1 MMTQKLTK
9 VEYRAQWIRSFS
21 AFAIAIV
28 ALVGLGEV
36 GQAAIVSIGLTYAD
50 APVATPGGTA
60 FASGAGSLKLGTFYN
75 QGTASFY
82 TVSQL
87 QTLWATKSREA
98 FDTLSASFIA
108 LSSQTFNSFTGSTA
122 GHFRFSSSNALE
134 TAVDLSDEITVELG
148 GAQMFIFVADST
160 ANPTSFGI
168 MAVNQTLVGDFLDP
182 AIPSGEGLDGSFIGR
197 IESRNISPSAYDTTL
212 IAGQIVSDQLRLE
225 AVPAGAVSLTLNGLS
240 DITHFWEN
248 GAYTDPGVTASGSV
262 AIAITDSNNAAVA
275 DFSALASTLGVYTV
289 TYTSGGSS
297 VSRTV
302 RVKMQSPTADL
313 DNDGLSNLMEYCLG
327 GSLGLNDSSKLPV
340 ATIVGSDLI
349 LTFTARADITT
360 ASQIALGFVTT
371 TSLSVP
377 FSGEALTQ
385 KTGVSQAGV
394 AAGFTKQQ
402 WSFSTSG
409 IGKKFTRITITLP
422 SSLSGA

>member
-1 MMTQKLTK
+1 MMTQKLAK
-9 VEYRAQWIRSFS
+9 VGYRTQWMRSIS
-21 AFAIAIV
+21 TFAIAIV
-28 ALVGLGEV
+28 SLVGLGGV
-36 GQAAIVSIGLTYAD
+36 GHAATVTIGLTYAD

-60 FASGAGSLKLGTFYN
+60 FASGTGSLKLGTFYN
-75 QGTASFY
+75 QVDSSFY
-82 TVSQL
+82 TVDQL
-87 QTLWATKSREA
+87 QSIWATKSREG

-108 LSSQTFNSFTGSTA
+108 LASQTFNSFTGSTA
-122 GHFRFSSSNALE
+122 GHFRFSSANPLE
-134 TAVDLSDEITVELG
+134 TSVDLGAADPVELG
-148 GAQMFIFVADST
+148 GAQMFIFMADSL
-160 ANPTSFGI
+160 ANPASFGI
-168 MAVNQTLVGDFLDP
+168 MAVNQTLVDGFLDP

-197 IESRNISPSAYDTTL
+197 IESRNISASAYDTTL
-212 IAGQIVSDQLRLE
+212 IVGQIVSDQLRLE
-225 AVPAGAVSLTLNGLS
+225 AVPAGTVSLTLNGLS

-248 GAYTDPGVTASGSV
+248 GAYTDLGVTASGSV

-275 DFSALASTLGVYTV
+275 DFSALAGTLGVYTV

-313 DNDGLSNLMEYCLG
+313 DNDGLPNLMEYFLG
-327 GSLGLNDSSKLPV
+327 GSLAANDASKLPA
-340 ATIVGSDLI
+340 ATIVGSEFI

-360 ASQIALGFVTT
+360 SSQIALGFVTT

-394 AAGFTKQQ
+394 APGFTKQH
-402 WSFSTSG
+402 WSFSASG
-409 IGKKFTRITITLP
+409 ISKKFTRITINLP

>member
-1 MMTQKLTK
+1 L
-9 VEYRAQWIRSFS
+9 A
-21 AFAIAIV
+21 
-28 ALVGLGEV
+28 
-36 GQAAIVSIGLTYAD
+36 
-50 APVATPGGTA
+50 
-60 FASGAGSLKLGTFYN
+60 
-75 QGTASFY
+75 
-82 TVSQL
+82 
-87 QTLWATKSREA
+87 
-98 FDTLSASFIA
+98 
-108 LSSQTFNSFTGSTA
+108 SQTFNTFSGSTA
-122 GHFRFSSSNALE
+122 GHFRFSSTNPLE
-134 TAVDLSDEITVELG
+134 TSVDLGAADPVELG
-148 GAQMFIFVADST
+148 GAQMFIFMADSLV
-160 ANPTSFGI
+160 NPTSFGI
-168 MAVNQTLVGDFLDP
+168 MAVNQSLVDGYLAP

-197 IESRNISPSAYDTTL
+197 IESRNISSSVYDTTL

-225 AVPAGAVSLTLNGLS
+225 AVPAGNVSLTLNGLS
-240 DITHFWEN
+240 DVTHFWEN
-248 GAYTDPGVTASGSV
+248 GAYTDPGGAASGSV
-262 AIAITDSNNAAVA
+262 TTSITDSNNAPVA
-275 DFSALASTLGVYTV
+275 DFSALARTLGVYTV

-313 DNDGLSNLMEYCLG
+313 DNDGLSNLMEYWLG
-327 GSLGLNDSSKLPV
+327 GSLGSNDSSKLPV
-340 ATIVGSDLI
+340 ATIVGSELI
-349 LTFTARADITT
+349 LTFTSRADITT

-371 TSLSVP
+371 TSLSIP

>member
-9 VEYRAQWIRSFS
+9 VEHRAQWVRTVST
-21 AFAIAIV
+21 FAIALV
-28 ALVGLGEV
+28 SLVGLGGGV
-36 GQAAIVSIGLTYAD
+36 GHAATVGIGLIYAD

-60 FASGAGSLKLGTFYN
+60 FVSGTGSVQLGAFYDQAN
-75 QGTASFY
+75 SSFY

-87 QTLWATKSREA
+87 QTLWGTKSREG

-108 LSSQTFNSFTGSTA
+108 LSSQTFNRTTA
-122 GHFRFSSSNALE
+122 GHFRFSSLNPLNTEVELASG
-134 TAVDLSDEITVELG
+134 TVELG
-148 GAQMFIFVADST
+148 GNQMFLFMSDST
-160 ANPTSFGI
+160 TNPTSFGI
-168 MAVNQTLVGDFLDP
+168 MAVNQTLLDGIFDP
-182 AIPSGEGLDGSFIGR
+182 AIPSGEGLDTSWSGA
-197 IESRNISPSAYDTTL
+197 IESRNISASAYDTTL
-212 IAGQIVSDQLRLE
+212 IAGQIVSNQLRLE
-225 AVPAGAVSLTLNGLS
+225 AVPAGSVSLTLNGLN
-240 DITHFWEN
+240 DVTHFWEN
-248 GAYTDPGVTASGSV
+248 GAYTDPGVTPSASV
-262 AIAITDSNNAAVA
+262 TIAITDSNNAPVA
-275 DFSALASTLGVYTV
+275 DFSALAGTLGVYTV

-302 RVKMQSPTADL
+302 RVKMQSPTADQ

-327 GSLGLNDSSKLPV
+327 GSIGSNDSSKLPA
-340 ATIVGSDLI
+340 ATIVGSELI
-349 LTFTARADITT
+349 LTFTTRNDITT

-377 FSGEALTQ
+377 FSGETLTQ

-394 AAGFTKQQ
+394 APGFTKQQ

>member
-1 MMTQKLTK
+1 MMTQKFTK
-9 VEYRAQWIRSFS
+9 VEYRAQWMRLVST
-21 AFAIAIV
+21 FAIAIV
-28 ALVGLGEV
+28 SLVGLGGV
-36 GQAAIVSIGLTYAD
+36 GHAATVGIGLTYAD

-60 FASGAGSLKLGTFYN
+60 FAQNTGSIKLGTFYDQVN
-75 QGTASFY
+75 RSFY
-82 TVSQL
+82 TVEQL
-87 QTLWATKSREA
+87 QSIWSEKSRQG
-98 FDTLSASFIA
+98 FDTLSSSFIA
-108 LSSQTFNSFTGSTA
+108 LSSQTFNRTTA
-122 GHFRFSSSNALE
+122 GHFRFFSSNALE
-134 TAVDLSDEITVELG
+134 TSVELTGGLTVELG
-148 GAQMFIFVADST
+148 GAQMFIFMSNST
-160 ANPTSFGI
+160 ASPTSFGV
-168 MAVNQTLVGDFLDP
+168 MAVNQSMVDSYLSP
-182 AIPSGEGLDGSFIGR
+182 AIPSGEGLDILWSGA
-197 IESRNISPSAYDTTL
+197 IESSNIIASAYDTTL
-212 IAGQIVSDQLRLE
+212 IAGQIVSGQLRLE
-225 AVPAGAVSLTLNGLS
+225 AVPAGSVSLTLIGSS

-248 GAYTDPGVTASGSV
+248 GTYTDPGVTASGSV
-262 AIAITDSNNAAVA
+262 ATAITDSNNAPVA
-275 DFSALASTLGVYTV
+275 DFSALARTLGVYTV

-327 GSLGLNDSSKLPV
+327 GSLGSNDSSKLPV
-340 ATIVGSDLI
+340 ATIVGSELV
-349 LTFTARADITT
+349 LTFTTRTDITT

-371 TSLSVP
+371 TSLSIP

-409 IGKKFTRITITLP
+409 IGKKFARITITLP

>member
-9 VEYRAQWIRSFS
+9 VECQAHWMRSVSTFV
-21 AFAIAIV
+21 IAIV
-28 ALVGLGEV
+28 SLVGLGGV
-36 GQAAIVSIGLTYAD
+36 VQAETVTIGLIYAD

-60 FASGAGSLKLGTFYN
+60 FVSGTGSVQLGTFYN

-87 QTLWATKSREA
+87 QTLWGTKSREG

-108 LSSQTFNSFTGSTA
+108 MSSQTFNRTTA
-122 GHFRFSSSNALE
+122 GHFRFSTINNPLQTS
-134 TAVDLSDEITVELG
+134 VDIGATNPVELG
-148 GAQMFIFVADST
+148 GAQMFIFMSDSA

-168 MAVNQTLVGDFLDP
+168 MAINQTLVDDFLDP
-182 AIPSGEGLDGSFIGR
+182 AIPTGTGTDLTFSGQ
-197 IESRNISPSAYDTTL
+197 IESRNSIDNGIYDTTL
-212 IAGQIVSDQLRLE
+212 IAGQIVSNQLRLE
-225 AVPAGAVSLTLNGLS
+225 AVPAGSVSLTLNGS
-240 DITHFWEN
+240 DDVTHFWEN
-248 GAYTDPGVTASGSV
+248 GAYTDAGVTASGSV
-262 AIAITDSNNAAVA
+262 TTVITDANGQTIPNLVNMS
-275 DFSALASTLGVYTV
+275 STLGVYTI
-289 TYTSGGSS
+289 TYTANGDSIE
-297 VSRTV
+297 RTV
-302 RVKMQSPTADL
+302 RVKIQNPTADL
-313 DNDGLSNLMEYCLG
+313 DNDGLSNLMEYFLG
-327 GSLGLNDSSKLPV
+327 GSLAANDASKLPA
-340 ATIVGSDLI
+340 ATIVGSEFI
-349 LTFTARADITT
+349 LTFTARTDITT

-394 AAGFTKQQ
+394 ADGFTKQQ
-402 WSFSTSG
+402 WFFSISG

>member
-1 MMTQKLTK
+1 MMTQILTK
-9 VEYRAQWIRSFS
+9 VECRAQWMRSFS
-21 AFAIAIV
+21 TFAIALV
-28 ALVGLGEV
+28 SLVGLGGGV
-36 GQAAIVSIGLTYAD
+36 GQAATVNIGLTYSD
-50 APVATPGGTA
+50 NPVASPGGTA
-60 FASGAGSLKLGTFYN
+60 FATGTGSVKLGTFYDQVN
-75 QGTASFY
+75 ESFY
-82 TVSQL
+82 TISQL
-87 QTLWATKSREA
+87 ETIWATKNRQA
-98 FDTLSASFIA
+98 FDSLSASFIT
-108 LSSQTFNSFTGSTA
+108 LWSQTFNRPTA
-122 GHFRFSSSNALE
+122 GHFRFSSTNPLE
-134 TAVDLSDEITVELG
+134 TAVDLTDELSVELG
-148 GAQMFIFVADST
+148 GAQMFIFMADSL

-168 MAVNQTLVGDFLDP
+168 MAVNQALVDGFLDP
-182 AIPSGEGLDGSFIGR
+182 SIPTGEGLDVSFSGT
-197 IESRNISPSAYDTTL
+197 IEVRNISAPFYDTTL
-212 IAGQIVSDQLRLE
+212 IAGQIVSNQLRLE
-225 AVPAGAVSLTLNGLS
+225 AVPAGSVSLTLNGSS

-262 AIAITDSNNAAVA
+262 VIAITDSNNAAVA
-275 DFSALASTLGVYTV
+275 DFSALARTLGVYTV

-297 VSRTV
+297 VNRTV

-327 GSLGLNDSSKLPV
+327 GSLGSNDSSKLPV
-340 ATIVGSDLI
+340 ATIVGSELV
-349 LTFTARADITT
+349 LTFTTRTDITT

-385 KTGVSQAGV
+385 KTGVSQSGV

>member
-1 MMTQKLTK
+1 M
-9 VEYRAQWIRSFS
+9 RSVS
-21 AFAIAIV
+21 TLAIAIV
-28 ALVGLGEV
+28 SLVGLGGV
-36 GQAAIVSIGLTYAD
+36 GHAAIVGIGMTYAD

-60 FASGAGSLKLGTFYN
+60 FVTGTGSVNLGAFYN
-75 QGTASFY
+75 QANSSFY

-87 QTLWATKSREA
+87 QTLWAAKSRQA
-98 FDTLSASFIA
+98 FDALSASFIA
-108 LSSQTFNSFTGSTA
+108 LSSQTFNRATA
-122 GHFRFSSSNALE
+122 GHFRFFSSNALE
-134 TAVDLSDEITVELG
+134 TSVEIAGGLTVELG
-148 GAQMFIFVADST
+148 GAQMFIFMADSN
-160 ANPTSFGI
+160 ANPTSFGV
-168 MAVNQTLVGDFLDP
+168 MAVNQSLVEGYLSP
-182 AIPSGEGLDGSFIGR
+182 AIPSGEGLDTSWSGA
-197 IESRNISPSAYDTTL
+197 IESRNISPTAYDTTL
-212 IAGQIVSDQLRLE
+212 IAGQIVSNQLRLE
-225 AVPAGAVSLTLNGLS
+225 AVPAGAVSLTLNGS
-240 DITHFWEN
+240 NDITHFWEN
-248 GAYTDPGVTASGSV
+248 GAYTDSGVTASGSV
-262 AIAITDSNNAAVA
+262 ATAITDSNNAPVA
-275 DFSALASTLGVYTV
+275 DFTALARTLGVYTV

-297 VSRTV
+297 VTRTV

-327 GSLGLNDSSKLPV
+327 GSLGSNDSSKLPV
-340 ATIVGSDLI
+340 ATIVGSELI
-349 LTFTARADITT
+349 LTFTARADVST

-422 SSLSGA
+422 SSLSGV

>member
-9 VEYRAQWIRSFS
+9 FEYRAQWMRSVSTFV
-21 AFAIAIV
+21 IAIV
-28 ALVGLGEV
+28 SLVGLGSV
-36 GQAAIVSIGLTYAD
+36 GQAAIVTIRLNYAD

-60 FASGAGSLKLGTFYN
+60 FAENAGSVKLGTFYN
-75 QGTASFY
+75 QGTSSFY

-87 QTLWATKSREA
+87 QTLWAAKSRA
-98 FDTLSASFIA
+98 GFDTLSASFIP
-108 LSSQTFNSFTGSTA
+108 LWSQTFNRTTA
-122 GHFRFSSSNALE
+122 GHFLFSNTNQLE
-134 TAVDLSDEITVELG
+134 TAVDLAGGLTVELG
-148 GAQMFIFVADST
+148 GAQMFVFMSDS
-160 ANPTSFGI
+160 AVNPTSFGI
-168 MAVNQTLVGDFLDP
+168 MAVNQSLVDGFLDP
-182 AIPSGEGLDGSFIGR
+182 AIPTGDGGDFAFSGA
-197 IESRNISPSAYDTTL
+197 IESRNTSVTAYDTTL
-212 IAGQIVSDQLRLE
+212 IAGQIVSDRLRLE
-225 AVPAGAVSLTLNGLS
+225 AVPAGAVSLTLNES
-240 DITHFWEN
+240 NDITHFWEN
-248 GAYTDPGVTASGSV
+248 GAYTDSGVTASGSV
-262 AIAITDSNNAAVA
+262 ATAITDSNNAPVA
-275 DFSALASTLGVYTV
+275 DFTALARTLGVYTV

-297 VSRTV
+297 VTRTV

-327 GSLGLNDSSKLPV
+327 GSLGSNDSSKLPV
-340 ATIVGSDLI
+340 ATIVGAEFI
-349 LTFTARADITT
+349 LTITARTDITT

-371 TSLSVP
+371 TSLSAP

>member
-1 MMTQKLTK
+1 M
-9 VEYRAQWIRSFS
+9 RSFS
-21 AFAIAIV
+21 TFAIAIV
-28 ALVGLGEV
+28 SLVGLGGV
-36 GQAAIVSIGLTYAD
+36 GQAATVNIGLTYAD

-60 FASGAGSLKLGTFYN
+60 FVTGTGSVQLGAFYDQAN
-75 QGTASFY
+75 ASFY

-87 QTLWATKSREA
+87 ETLWAAKSRGG
-98 FDTLSASFIA
+98 FDTLSASFIP
-108 LSSQTFNSFTGSTA
+108 LWSQTFNRPTA
-122 GHFRFSSSNALE
+122 GHFRFSSTNALE
-134 TAVDLSDEITVELG
+134 TSVELPGSLTVELG
-148 GAQMFIFVADST
+148 GAQMFIFMADSL

-168 MAVNQTLVGDFLDP
+168 MAVNQSMVDGFLSP
-182 AIPSGEGLDGSFIGR
+182 AIPSGDGLDVSLSGT
-197 IESRNISPSAYDTTL
+197 IESRNISSSAYDTTL
-212 IAGQIVSDQLRLE
+212 IAGQIVSNQLRLE
-225 AVPAGAVSLTLNGLS
+225 AVPAGSVSLALIGLS
-240 DITHFWEN
+240 DVTHFWEN
-248 GAYTDPGVTASGSV
+248 GAYTDPGVEASGSV
-262 AIAITDSNNAAVA
+262 SIAITDSNNAPVA
-275 DFSALASTLGVYTV
+275 DFAALARTLGVYTIS
-289 TYTSGGSS
+289 YTSGGSS

-327 GSLGLNDSSKLPV
+327 GSLGSNDSSKLPV
-340 ATIVGSDLI
+340 ATIVGSELI
-349 LTFTARADITT
+349 LTFTSRADITT

-385 KTGVSQAGV
+385 KSGVSQAGV